1 MKRNFNQKKG
11 ITLIA
16 LVVTIIVLLLLAGVS
31 ISMLTGQN
39 GILTRAAESK
49 VKTEEAETQENER
62 MQGYEDVINQYAGGK
77 ILLKDVEKNPEKYL
91 EKAKTEKKQTNEYFV
106 GIDADGNIVNMDA
119 WRCELTND
127 KTGVSVKKYNT
138 KYDDGSGR
146 VTEKLPQYVCYL
158 GEKNEYNWENNSYY
172 WNDDTYYG
180 SSNTTY
186 YGNNNTYY
194 GSDNTYN
201 ESTKRTVYEVTE
213 LDGTFDCSK
222 DDSKRTALKEFPE
235 IPKTVTRIG
244 TKTFFN
250 CEGLTNI
257 NIPNNVKS
265 IGKYVFCGCRGLTSV
280 NIPDSIT
287 SISEGMFMS
296 CTGLTK
302 VDIPSSVTNI
312 GVCAFTSSGLES
324 INIPNSVTSI
334 EQEAFEA
341 CSSLTSVNLPTS
353 LNSIDYAAFSYCIGL
368 TSINIPGSVTSI
380 GRSAFNG
387 CGRLTLSKDS
397 TLIIPSDKWGA
408 KEVVKEQ

>member
-91 EKAKTEKKQTNEYFV
+91 EKAKTEKKQTNECFV

-127 KTGVSVKKYNT
+127 KTGVSVKKYNA
-138 KYDDGSGR
+138 KYYDGSGR

-172 WNDDTYYG
+172 WNDDTY
-180 SSNTTY
+180 
-186 YGNNNTYY
+186 
-194 GSDNTYN
+194 N
-201 ESTKRTVYEVTE
+201 ESTKRTVYKVTE
-213 LDGTFDCSK
+213 LDGTFDCT
-222 DDSKRTALKEFPE
+222 DDASKRTELKELPE

-353 LNSIDYAAFSYCIGL
+353 LNSIDDTAFYYCIGL

-380 GRSAFNG
+380 GSNAFGG